1 MNKVFPL
8 IICVFALGITL
19 YLLPEFAAFFGFE
32 PLNQSC
38 LSPIVF
44 VSDDNGETFNKTYWS
59 GNLAPSI
66 YDFEADSQDPSFIF
80 AATNQGLFMSRDQG
94 DHWYRYSDLEGKLA
108 KANVYQIEKS
118 GNKPGQFFIS
128 LFKNGQGG
136 IYETDDRFFTLKK
149 IFDTK
154 EAAAYKLISLADKL
168 YLGGEWLLEK
178 EFATTKQ
185 AGDKIVFKYNA
196 DKVFIVAEADD
207 SIELEIR
214 RDGELVTDNAGKEI
228 INSTVNVK
236 DSKLYNLIDEKNGAS
251 EHVLEITVKKSG
263 VRIYTFTFG

>member
-1 MNKVFPL
+1 VK
-8 IICVFALGITL
+8 
-19 YLLPEFAAFFGFE
+19 AAEDFG
-32 PLNQSC
+32 LTY
-38 LSPIVF
+38 PIVQ
-44 VSDDNGETFNKTYWS
+44 DNDYATWRAY
-59 GNLAPSI
+59 GNQFWPRKYLIDVDGYII
-66 YDFEADSQDPSFIF
+66 YDHIGEGGYAETEKSIQKALKELHDREDLSGEIDTSISKVEADTSQAGSPETYFGSARNKNLGNGISGKS
-80 AATNQGLFMSRDQG
+80 GLFT
-94 DHWYRYSDLEGKLA
+94 YELSD
-108 KANVYQIEKS
+108 S
-118 GNKPGQFFIS
+118 F
-128 LFKNGQGG
+128 
-136 IYETDDRFFTLKK
+136 
-149 IFDTK
+149 
-154 EAAAYKLISLADKL
+154 LADKL